1 MERIRERALDSMRR
15 DIDREDSQ
23 LDDRIESFGS
33 MMRDAMIQLSNEI
46 DAVTSANKRRRS
58 ELRRLSS
65 QALRNF
71 AKRVDKQIE
80 VHRRLDQLERYVA
93 KYISDREALKASKA
107 LFSLGSRVSSL
118 QERLIDY
125 FKKNKQVSTTKTST
139 NQPSPRRRAKQLDID
154 GKIQSLERRLDRVQ
168 RQVMDSNEQ
177 TLEILNSALA
187 FRQKK
192 KK

>member
-1 MERIRERALDSMRR
+1 MLESMRK
-15 DIDREDSQ
+15 DVDREDSQ

-33 MMRDAMIQLSNEI
+33 MMRDAMTQLSNEI
-46 DAVTSANKRRRS
+46 DAVTSANKRRRAD
-58 ELRRLSS
+58 LRRLSS

-71 AKRVDKQIE
+71 AQRVDKQIE
-80 VHRRLDQLERYVA
+80 VHRRLDRLERYVA

-154 GKIQSLERRLDRVQ
+154 RKIQSLERRLDRVQ

>member
-93 KYISDREALKASKA
+93 KYISDREALEASKA